1 MVENGDALHKLN
13 YKNNLRYNSAPSRD
27 RSRGRLS
34 KNPQPLFASATQVL
48 FSSCQKIL
56 VPLSRSVKMTTPS
69 RQCSQG
75 GLAIPRIPR
84 RHLWSDAACYHI
96 LNRGHNRT
104 AIFADDEDR
113 TVFLG
118 LLARYRQRYA
128 FRLFHYCLMSNH
140 FHLLLQLQ
148 SPRQLSTIVA
158 GLLRAYVH
166 HCHRRHQ
173 FVGHLWQGRFKS
185 PVIQKDD
192 YWLSCGR
199 YIERN
204 PVEAGLVV
212 EPWQYP
218 WSSACAMPGE
228 QPMRW
233 WRKILVTKNWRLRRR
248 NDSGFGVRF
257 W

>member
-1 MVENGDALHKLN
+1 M
-13 YKNNLRYNSAPSRD
+13 
-27 RSRGRLS
+27 
-34 KNPQPLFASATQVL
+34 
-48 FSSCQKIL
+48 
-56 VPLSRSVKMTTPS
+56 
-69 RQCSQG
+69 
-75 GLAIPRIPR
+75 PRIPR
-84 RHLWSDAACYHI
+84 RHLWTDAACYHI

-113 TVFLG
+113 IVFLS

-148 SPRQLSTIVA
+148 SPRQLSTFMA

-204 PVEAGLVV
+204 PVEAGLVA
-212 EPWQYP
+212 EPWQYR
-218 WSSACAMPGE
+218 WSSAACYAWGTADSLVEENPCYQELAVGKVDQQRLWRAFLVAEDEREDEVRRGDWAVGDARFRDRMGE
-228 QPMRW
+228 VRGRP
-233 WRKILVTKNWRLRRR
+233 LRRR
-248 NDSGFGVRF
+248 GRPRKSNSRS
-257 W
+257 